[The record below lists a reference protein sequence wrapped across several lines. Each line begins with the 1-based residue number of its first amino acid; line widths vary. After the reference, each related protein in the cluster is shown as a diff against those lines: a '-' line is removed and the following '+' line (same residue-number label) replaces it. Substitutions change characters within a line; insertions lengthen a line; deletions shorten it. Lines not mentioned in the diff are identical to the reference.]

1 VPEIIDLHD
10 FPGVLRTGMT
20 VFVQGAASEPT
31 DLLSVLASS
40 RHVCDGL
47 HFTGMFLPGVNQTDL
62 TTLGPNASATY
73 FFITPANTDSVA
85 RGAARFM
92 PLHYSRIPHYLQDFS
107 AIDMAL
113 IQVAPPDAR
122 GQCSLGVS
130 VDFVPDILEKPGVAV
145 VAEINRSMPSP
156 PGSPTIP
163 FDRIDI
169 AVHTDHPPITYG
181 QPAASEELATIGA
194 AAAALIHDGDV
205 IETGIGKVP
214 MAILRALGGK
224 RDLGIHSGMISDPII
239 DLMESGVITG
249 ARKSIDRGKVV
260 TGIALGSDRLYNFL
274 SRNLDILFRPV
285 TYTHNVTVLA
295 QLANFVAVNA
305 AIEVDLFGQVN
316 GETLNGRQVSGVG
329 GLVDFMRGARA
340 SAGGRSIVALT
351 ATAKGGTLSH
361 IVPALQPGQTATALR
376 VDADFVVTEHGT
388 ADLRYKS
395 VDERAQALIAIAAPQ
410 FRAMLQQAWQPLRI
424 LHLGS

>member
-1 VPEIIDLHD
+1 
-10 FPGVLRTGMT
+10 
-20 VFVQGAASEPT
+20 
-31 DLLSVLASS
+31 
-40 RHVCDGL
+40 
-47 HFTGMFLPGVNQTDL
+47 
-62 TTLGPNASATY
+62 
-73 FFITPANTDSVA
+73 
-85 RGAARFM
+85 
-92 PLHYSRIPHYLQDFS
+92 
-107 AIDMAL
+107 
-113 IQVAPPDAR
+113 
-122 GQCSLGVS
+122 
-130 VDFVPDILEKPGVAV
+130 
-145 VAEINRSMPSP
+145 
-156 PGSPTIP
+156 
-163 FDRIDI
+163 
-169 AVHTDHPPITYG
+169 
-181 QPAASEELATIGA
+181 
-194 AAAALIHDGDV
+194 
-205 IETGIGKVP
+205 
-214 MAILRALGGK
+214 
-224 RDLGIHSGMISDPII
+224 
-239 DLMESGVITG
+239 MESGVITG

-361 IVPALQPGQTATALR
+361 IVPALQPGQTATTLR